1 MSTKSAVSTKVRI
14 ATVGA
19 AVAAAAAFAPV
30 AVSHASPAVPAPTG
44 LGSFSSA
51 AVDTCDPT
59 AEECLPVAAAAATS
73 NSQFQNQYFWL
84 GPANPNFTPLLGIT
98 FPNFF
103 RFNFEAC
110 VLGGALH
117 LSPYGGGFIG
127 IGHGC

>member
-1 MSTKSAVSTKVRI
+1 MHTVSNKVRI
-14 ATVGA
+14 ATAGA

-44 LGSFSSA
+44 LGSFSAA
-51 AVDTCDPT
+51 AVEACNPA
-59 AEECLPVAAAAATS
+59 AEDCVAAANGS
-73 NSQFQNQYFWL
+73 GSQFQNQYLWI
-84 GPANPNFTPLLGIT
+84 GAANPNFQPLLGIT

-103 RFNFEAC
+103 RLNFEAC

-117 LSPYGGGFIG
+117 LSPYGGGFVG